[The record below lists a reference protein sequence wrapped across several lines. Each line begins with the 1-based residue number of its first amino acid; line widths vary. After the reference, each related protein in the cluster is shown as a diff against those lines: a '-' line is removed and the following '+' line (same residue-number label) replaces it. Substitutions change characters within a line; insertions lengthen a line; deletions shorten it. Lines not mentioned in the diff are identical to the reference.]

1 MGMIPQAVLDPA
13 AGREE
18 PVELLE
24 EDIAELEAASTI
36 RFDRLVTIVEHHFAR
51 TKAGGKGSHIIFK
64 TPWPGD
70 PRINLQRDSG
80 GQAKKY
86 QIRQVLAALR
96 KLQSL
101 RKQPSGGVK

>member
-1 MGMIPQAVLDPA
+1 MLPRVRNPVGVL
-13 AGREE
+13 
-18 PVELLE
+18 
-24 EDIAELEAASTI
+24 EDDITELEAASTI
-36 RFDRLVTIVEHHFAR
+36 RFDRLVTIVEHHFVR
-51 TKAGGKGSHIIFK
+51 TKAGGKGSHVIFK

-96 KLQSL
+96 KLQAMRLS
-101 RKQPSGGVK
+101 PIGGLK